1 MFSDENGAFRP
12 QILTN
17 ALDVQLDGLDLDT
30 VIQLKEE
37 NKSEELFKYLLLT
50 MCNALKPVL
59 TLFQP
64 DDRGCAAFVNDY
76 TWLLLP
82 ENLLREGISIRDL
95 VTIFETLADYATT
108 THDTDVLT
116 EYVRQKIAK
125 AALPTRL
132 KDLNL
137 TVEQLSL
144 PVEDIKA
151 VNLINNLPRSMTT
164 DDLFD
169 FVKLAY

>member
-1 MFSDENGAFRP
+1 MKAEDAARAF
-12 QILTN
+12 
-17 ALDVQLDGLDLDT
+17 
-30 VIQLKEE
+30 
-37 NKSEELFKYLLLT
+37 
-50 MCNALKPVL
+50 
-59 TLFQP
+59 
-64 DDRGCAAFVNDY
+64 
-76 TWLLLP
+76 
-82 ENLLREGISIRDL
+82 
-95 VTIFETLADYATT
+95 
-108 THDTDVLT
+108 T

-125 AALPTRL
+125 ANLPTRL
-132 KDLNL
+132 KDLGL